1 MSQLRRTMMYV
12 PGNNPGKLQ
21 SAGIYGADTVIFDL
35 EDAVAITEK
44 DVARYLVANAVR
56 EIEYPCEVAVR
67 INHISTPF
75 GYDDL
80 ECILEAKPD
89 MIRLPKAEYAD
100 DVREIAD
107 IIDRAEAKYGYP
119 CGTIKIM
126 ASIESAQGLVNA
138 CEIAKAHPRMVA
150 IAIGGE
156 DFIADLNTTRSID
169 GIELAYARSQ
179 IVIAARV
186 AKIHAIDSVS
196 TVLNDDEAF
205 MKEVRMIKQ
214 LGFDGKS
221 CVHPRQVEMVHKVYT
236 PTEKEVAQ
244 AHRILDGIKEALAR
258 KSGVIAVD
266 GKMGD
271 GPIITRAERVIAYAK
286 VVGMIRGNDDAE

>member
-1 MSQLRRTMMYV
+1 MNKLRRTMMYV
-12 PGNNPGKLQ
+12 PGNNPGKLL

-35 EDAVAITEK
+35 EDAVAVTEK
-44 DVARYLVANAVR
+44 DAARYLVANAVR

-80 ECILEAKPD
+80 ECILAAKPD

-100 DVREIAD
+100 DIKEIAD
-107 IIDRAEAKYGYP
+107 IIDKAEAKHGFP
-119 CGTIKIM
+119 QGSIKMM

-138 CEIAKAHPRMVA
+138 CEIAKASPRMAA

-156 DFIADLNTTRSID
+156 DFIADLNTSRSRE
-169 GIELAYARSQ
+169 GTELFYARSQ
-179 IVIAARV
+179 IVVAARV
-186 AKIHAIDSVS
+186 AKIQAIDSVS
-196 TVLNDDEAF
+196 TLLNDDEAF
-205 MKEVRMIKQ
+205 IQEVKMIKQ

-221 CVHPRQVEMVHKVYT
+221 CVHPRQVELIHKVYT

-244 AHRILDGIKEALAR
+244 AHRILAGIKEALAR

-266 GKMGD
+266 GKMVD
-271 GPIITRAERVIAYAK
+271 GPIITRAERTIAYAA
-286 VVGMIRGNDDAE
+286 VVGMIKGDEGND

>member
-1 MSQLRRTMMYV
+1 MYV

-21 SAGIYGADTVIFDL
+21 SAGIYGADAVIFDL
-35 EDAVAITEK
+35 EDAVAVTEK
-44 DVARYLVANAVR
+44 DAARHLVACAVR
-56 EIEYPCEVAVR
+56 EIKYPCEVAVR

-80 ECILEAKPD
+80 NCILEAKPD

-100 DVREIAD
+100 DVRKIAD
-107 IIDRAEAKYGYP
+107 IIDKAEARHGFP
-119 CGTIKIM
+119 HGSIKMM

-138 CEIAKAHPRMVA
+138 CEIAKAHARMVA

-156 DFIADLNTTRSID
+156 DFIADLNTTRSVD
-169 GIELAYARSQ
+169 GAELAYARSQ
-179 IVIAARV
+179 IVVAARV

-196 TVLNDDEAF
+196 TILDDDEAF
-205 MKEVRMIKQ
+205 LKEVRMIKQ

-221 CVHPRQVEMVHKVYT
+221 CVHPRQVELVHEAYT

-244 AHRILDGIKEALAR
+244 AHRILAGIKEALER

-266 GKMGD
+266 GKMVD
-271 GPIITRAERVIAYAK
+271 GPIITRAERTIAYAA
-286 VVGMIRGNDDAE
+286 VVGMIKGDGND